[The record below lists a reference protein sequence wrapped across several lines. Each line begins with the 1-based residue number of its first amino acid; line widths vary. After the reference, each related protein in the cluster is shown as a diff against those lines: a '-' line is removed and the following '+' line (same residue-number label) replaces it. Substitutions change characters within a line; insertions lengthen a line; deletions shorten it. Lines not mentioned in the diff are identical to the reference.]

1 MGGFCFMQKKIRVL
15 VFSAFLVAL
24 EIVLNRFCSINTL
37 GHKIGVSF
45 IPGVIAAILYG
56 PWVSAAVNACGD
68 FLGAILI
75 PIGPYHPGFTVCAAL
90 MGLLNGFFLNTD
102 PINMDKTGRS
112 ASFKMALHWEKI
124 KFFPNVLIPVLINN
138 LVIGLFV
145 NTAWVSMLSGLKTY
159 WGWFVYRLAE
169 YAILVPVK
177 LAITPVLLK
186 LKKPLSKIACGNAVS
201 KKI

>member
-1 MGGFCFMQKKIRVL
+1 MQKKIRVL

-24 EIVLNRFCSINTL
+24 EIVLNRFCSFNTL

-68 FLGAILI
+68 FLGAILF

-90 MGLLNGFFLNTD
+90 MGMLNGFFLNTD
-102 PINMDKTGRS
+102 PIHTEVNNS
-112 ASFKMALHWEKI
+112 LFHFKMALHWEKI
-124 KFFPNVLIPVLINN
+124 RFFPNVILPVLINT
-138 LVIGLFV
+138 LVLGLFV
-145 NTAWVSMLSGLKTY
+145 NTAWVSMLYGSKTY
-159 WGWFVYRLAE
+159 WGWFSYRLVE

-177 LAITPVLLK
+177 LVITPMLLQ
-186 LKKPLSKIACGNAVS
+186 LAKPLRKIVRGNGTSTSVACE
-201 KKI
+201 K

>member
-1 MGGFCFMQKKIRVL
+1 MQKKIRVL

-24 EIVLNRFCSINTL
+24 EIVLNRFCSFNTL

-45 IPGVIAAILYG
+45 IPCVIAAILYG

-68 FLGAILI
+68 FLGAILF

-102 PINMDKTGRS
+102 PINTETHNSLLHFR
-112 ASFKMALHWEKI
+112 MALHWEKI
-124 KFFPNVLIPVLINN
+124 RFFPNVVIPVLINT
-138 LVIGLFV
+138 LVLGLFV
-145 NTAWVSMLSGLKTY
+145 NTAWVSMLYGSKTY
-159 WGWFVYRLAE
+159 WGWFSYRLVE

-177 LAITPVLLK
+177 LVITPMLLQ
-186 LKKPLSKIACGNAVS
+186 LAKPLRKIVRNSETAASAAS
-201 KKI
+201 KK